1 MSLNCLV
8 LAATSASQVTV
19 AGAGLVLLI
28 VAAAGVGAIAV
39 LVGQWLIRWA
49 TRRSDSTHDALD
61 LNISEIGTR
70 LIRAFATFEGR
81 QQRDSLV
88 SDAQDEPAPAQP
100 SSAKP
105 DDSSQSDFTAQSP
118 SQQSSDSKVKDTAK
132 RLGQVAKL
140 AHSAL
145 SSKGERQPNESS
157 DTSNQATPQRSNP
170 DKGQPNGNISR
181 YERAEKRLNQTSD
194 TRKPEVVVEGQRV
207 TQFASRRSP
216 TSKGGG
222 GQGGHTNGSES
233 STEKLISVLQT
244 FVASHRASVAITVGL
259 LLADLLLWILPHP
272 AGYLFVEV
280 PVSLGVAI
288 AISWLGSQL
297 FRDFF
302 DGYLLDA
309 ALKEGR
315 KLNSEFL
322 ILAKFAANGLII
334 LIAVVAFAQ
343 THQINI
349 FGIVASLGIG
359 GLAVAFAAQ
368 KTLEQLLGGIVIYL
382 DRPFIVDDYIGLPD
396 GTFGRVESIGLRSTK
411 VRTSGKGTLV
421 VVPNSALTQINIEN
435 FTGAK
440 KVMSIVYL
448 NLYRLIPDDEKA
460 LIRQVILEST
470 SDIFGID
477 SRSTDVTFR
486 LMPRAS
492 DRTQVQITF
501 FILGS
506 GEVSMELRRQVL
518 DLANQN
524 ITQQLLDYGLRFD
537 MEEPTIYVDSPITI

>member
-1 MSLNCLV
+1 MTLDWIFFLEAEPNVVPISRISL
-8 LAATSASQVTV
+8 
-19 AGAGLVLLI
+19 GLLI
-28 VAAAGVGAIAV
+28 GGGIAVGAIAA
-39 LVGQWLIRWA
+39 LAGQKFFRTIIRSLGLKSSSRFDHWESKQDSPQIS
-49 TRRSDSTHDALD
+49 SDSMELTLQA
-61 LNISEIGTR
+61 SEDT
-70 LIRAFATFEGR
+70 ANSE
-81 QQRDSLV
+81 DSFL
-88 SDAQDEPAPAQP
+88 SDTTKA
-100 SSAKP
+100 
-105 DDSSQSDFTAQSP
+105 SQSDRQSNE
-118 SQQSSDSKVKDTAK
+118 SKGKPVNPNAVRNTAK
-132 RLGQVAKL
+132 RLGKVAQVAKT
-140 AHSAL
+140 AL
-145 SSKGERQPNESS
+145 SESS
-157 DTSNQATPQRSNP
+157 NGNSAKDSKATPSSRSSTTRTESS
-170 DKGQPNGNISR
+170 NGSISR
-181 YERAEKRLNQTSD
+181 YERAAKKASNPEIASPENP
-194 TRKPEVVVEGQRV
+194 RKMN
-207 TQFASRRSP
+207 ASKKS
-216 TSKGGG
+216 SEHGSGLS
-222 GQGGHTNGSES
+222 NGSS
-233 STEKLISVLQT
+233 LGTSHDTVMSVLQS
-244 FVASHRASVAITVGL
+244 FVASHRSEVTITASL
-259 LLADLLLWILPHP
+259 LIADLVLWILPHP
-272 AGYLFVEV
+272 TGYLFIEV

-288 AISWLGSQL
+288 DISWLGSQL

-302 DGYLLDA
+302 DGYLLNA
-309 ALKEGR
+309 AVREGR

-322 ILAKFAANGLII
+322 ILGKFAANGLII

-382 DRPFIVDDYIGLPD
+382 DRPFIVDDYVGLPD

-411 VRTSGKGTLV
+411 VRTSGKGTLMI
-421 VVPNSALTQINIEN
+421 VPNSVLTQINIEN

-448 NLYRLIPDDEKA
+448 NLYRLIPEDEKA

-486 LMPRAS
+486 STPRMG

-506 GEVSMELRRQVL
+506 GEVSMDLRRQVL

-524 ITQQLLDYGLRFD
+524 VTQQLLDYGLRFD
-537 MEEPTIYVDSPITI
+537 LEEPTIYVDSPITI